1 MVYGSLVGF
10 SIFPWQVPKKFRSPC
25 KQNIIF
31 LMCDIWNMKT
41 RHYLLKL
48 RFLLHVSIVKW
59 WKNGA
64 QKFRDF
70 WISNLWQRWTTQTS
84 FILKF
89 SVSGKISYINFFSI
103 RINQVNLK
111 LNFCL
116 VLCSKMVFY
125 EEFYPVIFHFEIQ
138 KKHLKHL
145 KIWIYLIYSCVNYQL
160 QPHDCQSQYIFT
172 IRPSHSAL
180 GFLF

>member
-10 SIFPWQVPKKFRSPC
+10 SIFPWQVPKKSRSPC

-103 RINQVNLK
+103 RTALVSIALERQIFEHK
-111 LNFCL
+111 EHSYAL
-116 VLCSKMVFY
+116 VLLR
-125 EEFYPVIFHFEIQ
+125 Q
-138 KKHLKHL
+138 
-145 KIWIYLIYSCVNYQL
+145 IW
-160 QPHDCQSQYIFT
+160 PYIVP
-172 IRPSHSAL
+172 PSYIHISIIL
-180 GFLF
+180 